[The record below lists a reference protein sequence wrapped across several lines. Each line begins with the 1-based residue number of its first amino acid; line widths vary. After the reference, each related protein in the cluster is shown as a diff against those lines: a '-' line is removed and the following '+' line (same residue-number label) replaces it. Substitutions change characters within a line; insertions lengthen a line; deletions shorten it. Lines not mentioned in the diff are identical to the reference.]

1 MLQPVYTK
9 KFGKSVE
16 LCKKRGYD
24 MQLLKDIIITLL
36 ESKMLPNKHKNHK
49 LKGNFENH
57 WECHIKPDW
66 LLIYRYSADG
76 QQIIFEETGTHS
88 DLF

>member
-24 MQLLKDIIITLL
+24 MQLLKDVILILL
-36 ESKMLPNKHKNHK
+36 ASTPIPAKYRTHK
-49 LKGNFENH
+49 LKGIYEKH

-66 LLIYRYSADG
+66 LLIYRYSEDG
-76 QQIIFEETGTHS
+76 TQIIFEETGTHS